1 MTSNFIAM
9 RNAACVACTLL
20 TSAAVQANTP
30 PSLEELLQQPIK
42 NEAAAVEVSTS
53 ARGIKSVRNSPQA
66 TYIVTDD
73 DILTF
78 NLKNL
83 AEILSV
89 MPGLYTSSDSAFEY
103 LAVRGIGRPGDY
115 NSRILFLVDGTRV
128 NDNVYDAGLTSDD
141 FYIDTELIERVEYS
155 PGPGSALYGNNAFL
169 GVVNVITKR
178 SNKLRGAEVSVSA
191 DNQHERRLRASYGMR
206 QVSGHEAWFSLSH
219 SEQDHI
225 PIANATLQPVFQPF
239 RVDNQ
244 DSSNK
249 VAATYRYKQLQMQA
263 AAVRR
268 IRQEPSFITD
278 SLERAAVSKS
288 VSENYFIALQHST
301 ELTADLAFFTNVST
315 NQFAFDTLTPFELF
329 PGNIQQYLFAVKGKW
344 TNADMRFSY
353 QGVSDHQLLFGIDA
367 QRDHHQRY
375 ELSIK
380 NIGPVISASDN
391 NQRLGLYFQDEW
403 RFSASQLLVAGFRY
417 DHTDNEVAE
426 VSPKLSW
433 IWQPTATSTLK
444 LSYGTAFRAPNGY
457 ESETNRFYQVEVPE
471 AEQVKTTELIWNAQ
485 PGSHL
490 SYYAALYYSKFSSL
504 ITSRAGQAAFIEFFN
519 DQQVRS
525 YGIESGLDYVWN
537 FGGRLNLSLSLQ
549 QAEYRD
555 GESLTNTPQ
564 HLFKAMYSQPL
575 PWQGWQLN
583 WRSVAAAKRQNIAG
597 DIPGYSRHDISLHWQ
612 PWSYVDVVLGVKNL
626 TDKLYT
632 DAPRPSAN
640 EFYQP
645 GRRAEL
651 SIRWRFGQ

>member
-9 RNAACVACTLL
+9 LNAACVTSIMLA
-20 TSAAVQANTP
+20 SAAVRANTP

-42 NEAAAVEVSTS
+42 NEVAAVEVSTS
-53 ARGIKSVRNSPQA
+53 ARTIKSVSNSPQA
-66 TYIVTDD
+66 TYIITDD

-78 NLKNL
+78 NLRTL
-83 AEILSV
+83 AEILSF

-103 LAVRGIGRPGDY
+103 LTVRGIGRPGDY

-128 NDNVYDAGLTSDD
+128 NDNVYDAGLISDD

-155 PGPGSALYGNNAFL
+155 PGAGSALYGNNAFL

-191 DNQHERRLRASYGMR
+191 DNQQERRLRASYGIR
-206 QVSGHEAWFSLSH
+206 HVSGHEAWVSLSH
-219 SEQDHI
+219 SEQDNI
-225 PIANATLQPVFQPF
+225 PIANANLQPVFQPF
-239 RVDNQ
+239 RDDNQ
-244 DSSNK
+244 GSSNK

-268 IRQEPSFITD
+268 IRQEPGFITD
-278 SLERAAVSKS
+278 YLERAAVTKT
-288 VSENYFIALQHST
+288 VSENYFVSLQHST

-329 PGNIQQYLFAVKGKW
+329 PGNIQQYRFAVKGKW

-353 QGVSDHQLLFGIDA
+353 QGFADHQLLFGIDG

-375 ELSIK
+375 ALSV
-380 NIGPVISASDN
+380 NNVGPVNSSSGN

-403 RFSASQLLVAGFRY
+403 RFSDSQILVAGFRY
-417 DHTDNEVAE
+417 DHTDNGVAE

-433 IWQPTATSTLK
+433 IWQPTATGTLK
-444 LSYGTAFRAPNGY
+444 LSYGTAFRAANEY
-457 ESETNRFYQVEVPE
+457 ESETNRFYQVAVPE

-485 PGSHL
+485 PSNHL
-490 SYYAALYYSKFSSL
+490 SYYAALYYSEFSSL
-504 ITSRAGQAAFIEFFN
+504 ITSRVGQAAFIEFFN
-519 DQQVRS
+519 DQQVSS
-525 YGIESGLDYVWN
+525 YGIETGLDYVWN

-549 QAEYRD
+549 QAEYQD
-555 GESLTNTPQ
+555 GEKLTNTPQ
-564 HLFKAMYSQPL
+564 QLFKAMYSQPL
-575 PWQGWQLN
+575 PWQDWQLN
-583 WRSVAAAKRQNIAG
+583 WRSVAAAKRQNVTG
-597 DIPGYSRHDISLHWQ
+597 YIPGYSKHDISLHWQ
-612 PWSYVDVVLGVKNL
+612 PLTYFDVVLSIKNL

-632 DAPRPSAN
+632 DAPRPSTN

-651 SIRWRFGQ
+651 SIRWRFSQ